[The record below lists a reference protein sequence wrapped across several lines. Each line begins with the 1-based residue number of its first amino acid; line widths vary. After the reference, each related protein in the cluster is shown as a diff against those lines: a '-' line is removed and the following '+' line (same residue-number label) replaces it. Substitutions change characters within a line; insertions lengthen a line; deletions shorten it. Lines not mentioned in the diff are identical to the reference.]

1 MRHPWFLVLAAIFLA
16 AFTMPLSGQQGGG
29 DRGGGLPSA
38 TGSTTDPGR
47 TRQPRSPMPDFERR
61 NRTIIIISGRVQ
73 SGSGNPGEQIRVEF
87 WNHGQI
93 LQAVFSD
100 LRGNFTFTFDGNQG
114 QRTSRGNSAVT
125 SDASYSAQQNR
136 FRNSGFGFPGD
147 VGAMV
152 RGGEI
157 RVHVAGFHPV
167 NKPVRG
173 PLSMVTDV
181 GTITLE
187 RQAKIEGTAVSLTSL
202 QAPKKAR
209 KELNKAA
216 KLLKKSKTEEAAE
229 HLRKAVEIYP
239 QYAVAWNWL
248 GDIYLRQD
256 QPEKARQ
263 AFSESMKADPKYIR
277 PYLGQATIPDAE
289 QAVCRPDR
297 DHQHRAGAESGPGT
311 GELLQSSRSLFPGT
325 VRRSRKERAGRH
337 PKPERVPADSPLY
350 AGVAFGPQRDVPG
363 GGKRVPPVPSISAGF
378 PGRRRST
385 EAPDPDGRPAFHAA
399 AGRNTGAVAIP
410 SAIPSSRGGSPLGQT
425 PGCISLLHSPM
436 FKSSGHAGRRR
447 GEFCAPSR

>member
-1 MRHPWFLVLAAIFLA
+1 MRHLGILVFAAVFLA
-16 AFTMPLSGQQGGG
+16 AFSLPLPGQQGGG
-29 DRGGGLPSA
+29 SSGSSGGSAVGTSSTSGRGATTESGG
-38 TGSTTDPGR
+38 PGR
-47 TRQPRSPMPDFERR
+47 ISGRMPGYDLEK
-61 NRTIIIISGRVQ
+61 RTIIISGRVQ
-73 SGSGNPGEQIRVEF
+73 SVSANFGEQIRVEF
-87 WNHGQI
+87 WNHGRL

-277 PYLGQATIPDAE
+277 PYLGQATITR
-289 QAVCRPDR
+289 CG
-297 DHQHRAGAESGPGT
+297 AGSMPT
-311 GELLQSSRSLFPGT
+311 
-325 VRRSRKERAGRH
+325 
-337 PKPERVPADSPLY
+337 
-350 AGVAFGPQRDVPG
+350 
-363 GGKRVPPVPSISAGF
+363 
-378 PGRRRST
+378 
-385 EAPDPDGRPAFHAA
+385 
-399 AGRNTGAVAIP
+399 
-410 SAIPSSRGGSPLGQT
+410 
-425 PGCISLLHSPM
+425 
-436 FKSSGHAGRRR
+436 
-447 GEFCAPSR
+447 